1 LRQNGTDI
9 ARGEAFEPMSDR
21 EGQVISLPVE
31 GRPAE
36 LKVIHVH
43 ERPEAPLQEAPPPRP
58 WSPPV
63 TGALAALFGTAALF
77 GKATL
82 LLAPL
87 AILFSLA
94 ALALRQFSWA
104 AIGMAT
110 ALAALATSIWFW
122 TIIGAGWLAT
132 WLASYLI

>member
-1 LRQNGTDI
+1 
-9 ARGEAFEPMSDR
+9 MSDR

-31 GRPAE
+31 GRPTE

-43 ERPEAPLQEAPPPRP
+43 ERPEALLQEAPPPRP

-87 AILFSLA
+87 AS
-94 ALALRQFSWA
+94 
-104 AIGMAT
+104 
-110 ALAALATSIWFW
+110 
-122 TIIGAGWLAT
+122 
-132 WLASYLI
+132 

>member
-1 LRQNGTDI
+1 MSVTLETLTTPVTADETRRRI
-9 ARGEAFEPMSDR
+9 A
-21 EGQVISLPVE
+21 
-31 GRPAE
+31 
-36 LKVIHVH
+36 KVPRV
-43 ERPEAPLQEAPPPRP
+43 PLALTPTPLQEAPPPRP

>member
-1 LRQNGTDI
+1 
-9 ARGEAFEPMSDR
+9 MSDR
-21 EGQVISLPVE
+21 EGQIISLPVE
-31 GRPAE
+31 GRATE

-43 ERPEAPLQEAPPPRP
+43 ERTEPALPVHSAKP

-63 TGALAALFGTAALF
+63 CGALAAVFGIAALF

-87 AILFSLA
+87 AILLSLV
-94 ALALRQFSWA
+94 ALCLRQFSWA
-104 AIGMAT
+104 MIGAST
-110 ALAALATSIWFW
+110 AVAALVTSIWFW
-122 TIIGAGWLAT
+122 TLLGLGWMTA

>member
-1 LRQNGTDI
+1 
-9 ARGEAFEPMSDR
+9 MSDR
-21 EGQVISLPVE
+21 EGRVISLPVE

-43 ERPEAPLQEAPPPRP
+43 ERPEAPPAPPLPEPRA
-58 WSPPV
+58 WNPPV
-63 TGALAALFGTAALF
+63 AGALAALFGTAALF

-87 AILFSLA
+87 AILMSLV
-94 ALALRQFSWA
+94 ALCLRQFSWA
-104 AIGMAT
+104 AIGAAT
-110 ALAALATSIWFW
+110 AVVALVTSIWFW
-122 TIIGAGWLAT
+122 TLIGAGWLAT

>member
-1 LRQNGTDI
+1 
-9 ARGEAFEPMSDR
+9 MSDR
-21 EGQVISLPVE
+21 EGRVISLPVE
-31 GRPAE
+31 GRPTE

-43 ERPEAPLQEAPPPRP
+43 ERPEAPPAPPPAQPTP
-58 WSPPV
+58 WNPPV
-63 TGALAALFGTAALF
+63 AGALAAVFGTAALF

-94 ALALRQFSWA
+94 ALCLRQFSWA
-104 AIGMAT
+104 AIGMMT

-122 TIIGAGWLAT
+122 TLIGAGWLAS
-132 WLASYLI
+132 WVASYLI

>member
-1 LRQNGTDI
+1 
-9 ARGEAFEPMSDR
+9 MSDR
-21 EGQVISLPVE
+21 EGRVISLPIE

-43 ERPEAPLQEAPPPRP
+43 ERAEALPAPPPAQPRP
-58 WSPPV
+58 WNPPV
-63 TGALAALFGTAALF
+63 AGALAAVFGTAALF

-87 AILFSLA
+87 AILFSLC
-94 ALALRQFSWA
+94 ALVMRQFSWA
-104 AIGMAT
+104 AIGMIT

-122 TIIGAGWLAT
+122 TLLGAGWVAS
-132 WLASYLI
+132 WVASYLI